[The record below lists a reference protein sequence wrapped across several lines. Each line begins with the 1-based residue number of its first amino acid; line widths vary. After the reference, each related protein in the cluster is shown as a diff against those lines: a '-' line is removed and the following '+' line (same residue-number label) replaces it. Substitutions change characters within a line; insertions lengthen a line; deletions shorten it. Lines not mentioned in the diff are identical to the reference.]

1 MKRTRIFALLLALL
15 LLCGCGV
22 QELVPL
28 PEELPEKEP
37 VEIPEGPTIEPA
49 VEAEP
54 EPEEIPEEVPEET
67 PEETPEEVPEEE
79 PAPEEPPAFPED
91 MKLACKQAFVYDL
104 DNDEVFAMKG
114 KGEQLYPA
122 SITKL
127 LTIMTALEYLE
138 PDTLIRP
145 SDEQVLVAAD
155 SSIAYV
161 NHEHILTAEQ
171 LIEGM
176 LLPSGNDAACA
187 LAAKVGR
194 TISGNDDL
202 PGVEAVDV
210 CVGAM
215 NDYAASIGMA
225 GSHFTTVDGYM
236 DENHYTTVEDMMTVS
251 VLAAKNELVRRYCG
265 RHEDPVVYE
274 SGHTITWLNTNK
286 MLDPESEWYDTR
298 VTGMKTGSLSGHFS
312 LVCTLEQ
319 DGRTFV
325 AGVFTG
331 QDNNDRYGDM
341 TTIVN
346 WLFGGE

>member
-1 MKRTRIFALLLALL
+1 MKQIRILALLLALL
-15 LLCGCGV
+15 LLCSCSV
-22 QELVPL
+22 EELAPL
-28 PEELPEKEP
+28 PEELTPEEP
-37 VEIPEGPTIEPA
+37 AEQETVDIPEGPAIEPA

-54 EPEEIPEEVPEET
+54 EPEPEEAPQPEEA
-67 PEETPEEVPEEE
+67 

-104 DNDEVFAMKG
+104 DNDEIFAVKG
-114 KGEQLYPA
+114 AGEKLYPA

-127 LTIMTALEYLE
+127 LTIMTALEHLE

-194 TISGNDDL
+194 TISGNDEM
-202 PGVEAVDV
+202 PGVDAVNV
-210 CVGAM
+210 CVEAM
-215 NDYAASIGMA
+215 NDYAASVGMT

-236 DENHYTTVEDMMTVS
+236 DEDHYSTVEDMMKIS
-251 VLAAKNELVRRYCG
+251 VLAAKNEIVRRYCG

-286 MLDPESEWYDTR
+286 MLDPESDWYDSR
-298 VTGMKTGSLSGHFS
+298 VTGMKTGSLTGHFS

-319 DGRTFV
+319 DGRTYV

-331 QDNNDRYGDM
+331 QDNGDRYGDM